1 MRFEWFIDGAKKI
14 RQEYVCAIS
23 QQIFIEKE
31 RIKTKM
37 MKYCLNYLYL

>member
-14 RQEYVCAIS
+14 RQEYVCAIT

-31 RIKTKM
+31 RIKANV
-37 MKYCLNYLYL
+37 MKYGPNYLYL